1 MSIKDFVND
10 HDTNSDKKYSGR
22 GRPFNTKR
30 TPEPEGFMNI
40 PLTKFE
46 KEAIDRIAEKN
57 GSTKRAIV
65 KRWIQQGIMDAGV

>member
-1 MSIKDFVND
+1 MSYKNFVNEQ
-10 HDTNSDKKYSGR
+10 DTNSEKKYSRR

-30 TPEPEGFMNI
+30 TPEAEGYMNI

-46 KEAIDRIAEKN
+46 KEAIERLAERT
-57 GSTKRAIV
+57 GATKRSIV